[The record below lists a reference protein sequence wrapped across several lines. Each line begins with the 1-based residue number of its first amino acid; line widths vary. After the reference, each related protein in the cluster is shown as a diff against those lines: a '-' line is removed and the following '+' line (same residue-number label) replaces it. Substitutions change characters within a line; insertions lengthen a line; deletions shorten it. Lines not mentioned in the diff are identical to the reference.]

1 MPPIY
6 QKRVPIGT
14 NVRICIIHRPFV
26 VRTLYPSGKPDR
38 RYEISSSWNTW
49 IQESTRNHSSPSPLL
64 TIDIVSPL
72 PDSRVGA
79 MVKRNAEDASCT
91 RILVR
96 CMQTRTRF
104 SKGSTTPF
112 VESVRTQETRESRWV
127 CPNLNYPSPRTGIS
141 NSGYSIA
148 ARYEERRSHR
158 WYRHVP
164 AGISLI
170 IIRLSTVQIRDI
182 RRPRNARACVPT
194 LLPLS
199 YRERRPSSWRP

>member
-1 MPPIY
+1 MRY
-6 QKRVPIGT
+6 
-14 NVRICIIHRPFV
+14 
-26 VRTLYPSGKPDR
+26 R
-38 RYEISSSWNTW
+38 R
-49 IQESTRNHSSPSPLL
+49 L
-64 TIDIVSPL
+64 
-72 PDSRVGA
+72 G
-79 MVKRNAEDASCT
+79 
-91 RILVR
+91 
-96 CMQTRTRF
+96 
-104 SKGSTTPF
+104 
-112 VESVRTQETRESRWV
+112 TRESRNRRGTTPRPPLSLRLTSCRHSPIPVLARWLKETRRMRPVRESLFGVYANEDEVFQGIDHSLRRIGQNPRDERVTWV

>member
-1 MPPIY
+1 
-6 QKRVPIGT
+6 
-14 NVRICIIHRPFV
+14 
-26 VRTLYPSGKPDR
+26 
-38 RYEISSSWNTW
+38 
-49 IQESTRNHSSPSPLL
+49 
-64 TIDIVSPL
+64 
-72 PDSRVGA
+72 
-79 MVKRNAEDASCT
+79 
-91 RILVR
+91 
-96 CMQTRTRF
+96 MQTRTRF

-182 RRPRNARACVPT
+182 RRPRNARPYIIAAFLSRETPILLETISFRDRPPT
-194 LLPLS
+194 FNASAILFQ
-199 YRERRPSSWRP
+199 ERIFRSFHWFI

>member
-1 MPPIY
+1 MRYRRLGTRESRNRRGTTPRPPLSL
-6 QKRVPIGT
+6 RLTSCRHSPIPVLARWLKET
-14 NVRICIIHRPFV
+14 RRMRPVR
-26 VRTLYPSGKPDR
+26 
-38 RYEISSSWNTW
+38 
-49 IQESTRNHSSPSPLL
+49 ESL
-64 TIDIVSPL
+64 
-72 PDSRVGA
+72 
-79 MVKRNAEDASCT
+79 
-91 RILVR
+91 